1 MMRAQLV
8 ALALGLVLGTSTTLR
23 AQQPAAQSDEELAKQ
38 LANPVASLVSLPLQ
52 FNWESGVGP
61 DEGLRS
67 IVNFQPVLPM
77 QVNDDWNLIG
87 RFILPFIGQPPLVT
101 DGQSTFG
108 TGDIL
113 LSGFLSPAQP
123 GAAVWGVGPALTLP
137 TTTDPFLGSGK
148 WSAGPTVVVLK
159 QSGPWT
165 YGALFNHLWS
175 YASVSQSAKNRPDVN
190 QTLLQPFLSYTT
202 RAGISLSVNS
212 EAAGNWEADYARFTF
227 PVPFGVGYF
236 TRLGPCPF
244 SMSVGASV
252 FAASPAGGP
261 SWKLRTGFT
270 LLLPRQ

>member
-1 MMRAQLV
+1 MEIQAERNRIMMRAQLV

-38 LANPVASLVSLPLQ
+38 LANPVSSLVSLPVQ

-148 WSAGPTVVVLK
+148 WSAGPATDDDYRLEWDVGPER
-159 QSGPWT
+159 QRRSGSGPRHR
-165 YGALFNHLWS
+165 AR
-175 YASVSQSAKNRPDVN
+175 VQS
-190 QTLLQPFLSYTT
+190 LQH
-202 RAGISLSVNS
+202 
-212 EAAGNWEADYARFTF
+212 
-227 PVPFGVGYF
+227 
-236 TRLGPCPF
+236 
-244 SMSVGASV
+244 
-252 FAASPAGGP
+252 
-261 SWKLRTGFT
+261 
-270 LLLPRQ
+270 LPRQAWPRPTRSGWFESGQDEDPKPARCVPRQRPLGPTKYETRYR